1 MSSKNTS
8 TNNPHQYDYQIQK
21 LYLEMFLADSETFA
35 RCQNIFNPENF
46 DQRLKKT
53 AEFINKYVD
62 DYKVMPEVAIVNAA
76 CSTDLQSVQV
86 PKENY
91 NWLMDEFER
100 FSRHKGLERAIIT
113 SADLLE
119 KGDYGPVE
127 KLIKDAIQISLN
139 KDMGTDYFEDPR
151 GRLEA
156 LKDNNGQVSTGWPS
170 VDKKLYGGF
179 NRGELNIFAAASGG
193 GKSLFLANLGVNWAS
208 MGLNVIYLTFEL
220 SEKLVGMRLDSMTTG
235 IPTREIFKSI
245 DDVELKVKM
254 MGKKSGSMQ
263 IKYMPSGKNAND
275 IRAFLKE
282 YQVKKGHK
290 PDVLLIDYLDLMMPL
305 SVKVSPSDLFVKD
318 KYVSEELRNLAMETQ
333 CITVTASQ
341 LNRSAVEEIE
351 FDHSHISGGL
361 SKIQTADNVIGIFTS
376 RAMKERGRY
385 QIQFMKTRSSS
396 GVGQKVDLEF
406 NVDTLRISDLGED
419 GDSGAQPSY
428 SQGGGR
434 GPSGTGGSSVLNS
447 LKRTST
453 VSESVDPDTGEV
465 RDHNPAAGKPVG
477 KLPNKSS
484 SPNSPPLIR
493 SLLSGLN
500 PEKD

>member
-1 MSSKNTS
+1 MPNTNY
-8 TNNPHQYDYQIQK
+8 TYEIQK
-21 LYLEMFLADSETFA
+21 LYLEMFLSDAETFI
-35 RCQNIFNPENF
+35 RCQNIFDSENF
-46 DQRLKKT
+46 DQKLRET
-53 AEFINKYVD
+53 AKFINSYVD
-62 DYKVMPEVAIVNAA
+62 QYKVMPEIIQVNAV
-76 CSTDLQSVQV
+76 CQTNLESVTI
-86 PKENY
+86 PRENY
-91 NWLMDEFER
+91 EWLMTEFEQ
-100 FSRHKGLERAIIT
+100 FSRHKALERAILK

-119 KGDYGPVE
+119 KGEYNPVE

-151 GRLEA
+151 GRLDN
-156 LKDNNGQVSTGWPS
+156 LKNSNGQISTGWPS

-193 GKSLFLANLGVNWAS
+193 GKSLFLANLGVNWAL

-220 SEKLVGMRLDSMTTG
+220 SENLVSMRLDSMTTG
-235 IPTREIFKSI
+235 IGTRDIFKSI

-254 MGKKSGSMQ
+254 LKKRSGHLQ
-263 IKYMPSGKNAND
+263 IKYMPSGKNCND
-275 IRAFLKE
+275 IRAYLKE
-282 YQVKKGHK
+282 YQVKKGGK

-406 NVDTLRISDLGED
+406 NVDTLRITDLGDEAD
-419 GDSGAQPSY
+419 LTPQPTS
-428 SQGGGR
+428 SQIYQG
-434 GPSGTGGSSVLNS
+434 

-453 VSESVDPDTGEV
+453 IAETTDPSQGISI
-465 RDHNPAAGKPVG
+465 NKLKQPGKG
-477 KLPNKSS
+477 SND
-484 SPNSPPLIR
+484 IR
-493 SLLSGLN
+493 SMLANLN
-500 PEKD
+500 SEKD